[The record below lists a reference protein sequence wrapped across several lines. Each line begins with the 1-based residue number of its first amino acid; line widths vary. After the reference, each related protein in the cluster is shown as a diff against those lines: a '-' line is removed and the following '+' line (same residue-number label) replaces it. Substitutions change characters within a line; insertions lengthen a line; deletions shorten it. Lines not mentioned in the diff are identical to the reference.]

1 MWHTLREGI
10 VDETIYVEQ
19 FLSKKKFIVV
29 KNLQYCSLQGLGVR
43 DVENS
48 CYFCCKNG
56 KIEHSNSWSS
66 IL

>member
-10 VDETIYVEQ
+10 VDETIYAEQ

-29 KNLQYCSLQGLGVR
+29 KNVQYCSLQGLGIR

-48 CYFCCKNG
+48 C
-56 KIEHSNSWSS
+56 
-66 IL
+66 